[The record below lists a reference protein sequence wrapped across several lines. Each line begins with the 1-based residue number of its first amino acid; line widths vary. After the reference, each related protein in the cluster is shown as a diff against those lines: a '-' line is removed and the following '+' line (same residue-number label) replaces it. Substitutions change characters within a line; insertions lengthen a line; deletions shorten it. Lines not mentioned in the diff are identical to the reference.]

1 MSRLTSKY
9 NAIALDEPVQVVE
22 VGPVAGN
29 PMLTKVIIKIAY
41 HGFNRNG
48 SYISKEAM
56 ENMIRRSLPLTP
68 LVGNYLHKKGDF
80 GGHDSHIE
88 IDENYNLKEVRDTR
102 VYGVVGEFPE
112 VYWQNHVEKDGRIK
126 EYIVT
131 DAYLFTSRFEEAK
144 RVLENQNWQSME
156 IDEKTV
162 IGDFEEVP
170 GAPWD
175 IQQKNGGMVFNIKE
189 ANLIGL
195 CILGADIEP
204 AFESSDIRAVF
215 SLFSKNKEEDKKGD
229 FMSKL
234 QKALKYNFSDD
245 AYIASMNGT
254 TKPVD
259 EFEDEAGVGLT
270 IADVDTD
277 QEVEDIKEAVNRLD
291 EAAEAEINPESQ
303 SAIDEAIDTMLKVEQ
318 ELDIEDQ
325 LIPISDKA
333 KEVADKMPGDMK
345 DILSSPTFEKVDPLN
360 KPFKEEETMTDKEK
374 ELLAQQQA
382 AEAGAEAPA
391 QTEPVAQPEAPAQEP
406 APAVAP
412 VQEPAQPTEVTVQVE
427 DTPAQTEIDPATG
440 QPIEVAPR
448 KTADEK
454 RKEIEL
460 AKYGDDELLDILL
473 SRVETAELIKQKL
486 AQLNV
491 AQEAPVEG
499 EEGQAPVEGEAP
511 AEFKKDE
518 DEDDKDDIND
528 VEDTDDANDTDDADD
543 ADDKGEAPAQE
554 PAAPAP
560 AKEEAPVE
568 DEEEKKKKKNIQH
581 FELENAK
588 LALDYSKLK
597 TEFEALQEEA
607 KALREFKLAIEN
619 KEKEEVLSQF
629 SLLDDATKENFR
641 LNFSDMS
648 KEDLEAKCA
657 LAYYRK
663 GLMSQGQDSSASDA
677 VISYNLEET
686 SADNLPGWVKA
697 VKSSKK

>member
-1 MSRLTSKY
+1 MDRLKTKY

-29 PMLTKVIIKIAY
+29 PMLTEVIIKIAY

-48 SYISKEAM
+48 SYISKETM

-68 LVGNYLHKKGDF
+68 LVGNYIEKKKDF

-88 IDENYNLKEVRDTR
+88 IDTEKFEIKEVRDTR
-102 VYGVVGEFPE
+102 VYGVVGEHPE
-112 VYWQNHVEKDGRIK
+112 VYWQKVVEKNGQIK

-131 DAYLFTSRFEEAK
+131 NAYLFTSRFEEAK
-144 RVLENQNWQSME
+144 HVLKNTNWQSME

-175 IQQKNGGMVFNIKE
+175 ILQKNGGKVFNIKE

-215 SLFSKNKEEDKKGD
+215 SLFSKQKEEGNEKGD
-229 FMSKL
+229 FMDKL
-234 QKALKYNFSDD
+234 KLALQYNFDD
-245 AYIASMNGT
+245 AAYDKAISTNGV

-270 IADVDTD
+270 VADVDTD
-277 QEVEDIKEAVNRLD
+277 QEVEDIKEAINRLD
-291 EAAEAEINPESQ
+291 EAAEEELNPETQ
-303 SAIDEAIDTMLKVEQ
+303 SAIDEAIDTMLHVEQ

-333 KEVADKMPGDMK
+333 KEVAETMPGGMK

-360 KPFKEEETMTDKEK
+360 KPFKEEETMPNKEK
-374 ELLAQQQA
+374 ELLAQQEAEKQA
-382 AEAGAEAPA
+382 QAPEQPVA
-391 QTEPVAQPEAPAQEP
+391 QEPVAPQAPEQAPQTQTA
-406 APAVAP
+406 
-412 VQEPAQPTEVTVQVE
+412 EVTVQVE
-427 DTPAQTEIDPATG
+427 DDPAKTTIDPETG
-440 QPIEVAPR
+440 LPVEVPR
-448 KTADEK
+448 KTAEEK

-460 AKYGDDELLDILL
+460 AKYGDEELLDILL
-473 SRVETAELIKQKL
+473 SRVEMADLIKERL
-486 AQLNV
+486 AALN
-491 AQEAPVEG
+491 QETPAEG
-499 EEGQAPVEGEAP
+499 EETAPAVEEGAQAEAP
-511 AEFKKDE
+511 AQFEKDE
-518 DEDDKDDIND
+518 DEEDDKKDLDDTP
-528 VEDTDDANDTDDADD
+528 DTDDIDDNDDAD
-543 ADDKGEAPAQE
+543 EN
-554 PAAPAP
+554 PAP
-560 AKEEAPVE
+560 AKEEAPAE

-588 LALDYSKLK
+588 LALDYSNLQKD
-597 TEFEALQEEA
+597 FAALQEEV
-607 KALREFKLAIEN
+607 KALREFKLAVEN
-619 KEKEEVLSQF
+619 KEKEEVLAQF
-629 SLLDDATKENFR
+629 SLLEDSVKEEFR
-641 LNFSDMS
+641 LNFSTMS

-663 GLMSQGQDSSASDA
+663 GLMSQQGQDSSATDA
-677 VISYNLEET
+677 VVSYNLEDK

-697 VKSSKK
+697 LKSSKK